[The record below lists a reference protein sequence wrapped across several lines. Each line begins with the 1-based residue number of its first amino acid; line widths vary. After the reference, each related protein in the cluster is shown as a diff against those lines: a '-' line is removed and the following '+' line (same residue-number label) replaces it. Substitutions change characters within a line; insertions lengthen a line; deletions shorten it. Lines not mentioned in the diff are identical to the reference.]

1 MTDIKTKKLNLNEV
15 LQKTYNSKAD
25 LSSTQTCK
33 CTCCAV
39 AMPSMNFCEF
49 LNIITDL
56 WQNAN
61 KEIKVEMIET
71 SLNYFFKNDFTKWG
85 IQSLVKPCMFL
96 DKKTGLCL
104 TYETRPLNCRLFG
117 LWPKEAYEKRV
128 EKFEKSYSK
137 YGLTKEDLPLHKQC
151 EKVTQTNDKVKI
163 NQEMIDSMFTA
174 LDNLDKLVGKYT
186 DLQIKNKENYR
197 TFHDWLLVHVFGEK
211 WLTDLTNFMSIAGR
225 EEIISQIEAIKSVLK
240 QSTLLQ

>member
-1 MTDIKTKKLNLNEV
+1 MNEIKKKKLNLNEC
-15 LQKTYNSKAD
+15 LQEVYTSQAD
-25 LSSTQTCK
+25 LSTTQTCK
-33 CTCCAV
+33 CTCCSV
-39 AMPSMNFCEF
+39 AMPSMNYCEF

-61 KEIKVEMIET
+61 KEVKVEMIET
-71 SLNYFFKNDFTKWG
+71 SLNYFFKNDFMKWG

-104 TYETRPLNCRLFG
+104 TYNTRPTNCRLFG
-117 LWPKEAYEKRV
+117 LWPKEIYEQRV
-128 EKFEKSYSK
+128 EKFTKAYSK
-137 YGLTKEDLPLHKQC
+137 YGLEKNDLPLHKQC
-151 EKVTQTNDKVKI
+151 DKVKQTDDKI
-163 NQEMIDSMFTA
+163 KLNQEMIDAMYTS
-174 LDNLDKLVGKYT
+174 LDNLDKIVGNYT

-211 WLTDLTNFMSIAGR
+211 WLTDLTNFMSIATR
-225 EEIISQIEAIKSVLK
+225 EDIISQIEAIKSVLK